1 MTVRDLA
8 KRALQLPAR
17 QRARLAKRLL
27 RSLDEG
33 REPDVLD
40 AWVQEAERRYRA
52 YRQGK
57 TTSRPAVEALRDL
70 WRQLR

>member
-8 KRALQLPAR
+8 NRALQLPAR

-27 RSLDEG
+27 RSLDDSG
-33 REPDVLD
+33 EPDVLD

-52 YRQGK
+52 YKQGK
-57 TTSRPAVEALRDL
+57 TSGRPAVEALRDIR
-70 WRQLR
+70 RQLR

>member
-8 KRALQLPAR
+8 NRALQLPAR

-27 RSLDEG
+27 RSLDDAG
-33 REPDVLD
+33 EPDVLD

-52 YRQGK
+52 YKQGK
-57 TTSRPAVEALRDL
+57 TTGRRFCWKDPL
-70 WRQLR
+70 